1 MGDNSIINGR
11 GPVNF
16 PGSGGQGQGEGVG
29 NQKSSPQ
36 GGGLGKDAA
45 DLVNAREGG
54 PGGNGRG
61 NAYGHYKHGNQ
72 GNRNDAD
79 LKGNNSR
86 RGDADVPT
94 RVRENES
101 RAQQIRNRI
110 ENSQPKSERLG
121 DDTPGRDR
129 SFEGGRTRGDDDGGS
144 RHRDGVQLRSY
155 VGDDRSRTQTDDG
168 RPRTTFNGQRGLFER
183 SDSPG
188 RSDFGHSHNSHGNRN
203 DGPLSN
209 APNALEWGTTRGNSH
224 SNGGGRLG
232 SAAADLV
239 GAAGRLV
246 EGVTHGNGNG
256 HAYGVESRRLF
267 DSAVNAAASRLDNIT
282 SAGTRPTRE
291 ALAAALGLDAGDKTV
306 DKVFRLLDHALRHV
320 SHDAGRASQVDN
332 LFAHVRGDGNG
343 SHNSVARGAEHL
355 AREVVKDL
363 ASALQLDRHL
373 NHLEKTGGSVVRQAE
388 AAIARALYDAG
399 RVAEHAPA
407 GRPALPVEPN
417 TSPTPQSLP
426 TPQSSHAPQAF
437 PVERPTPQE
446 VLRDLRAGAFVPA
459 QERYSPFP
467 LTGRARV
474 AAEMMELMRTLDAVE
489 GALRRASDGVAGQR
503 SFGDSAVAAWLRAKA
518 GVAAAPENV
527 IDELAVLLTPSLPGR
542 AARTLI
548 PAHVAAMNG
557 LLTDAD
563 GRALLARDGSPL
575 KLERLLWLSAAG
587 GLLGSAFKGENVQT
601 RPSPALLY
609 GFDAIYSVIGFDGRT
624 LAAPHFVAVQA
635 AANESESEWL
645 FGQQP
650 LTAGWARELI
660 ERLKDSAVVEHN
672 LLGETLEEA
681 LADGRF
687 HVALL
692 SVEVNEGAPDP
703 DTSAVRSLLP
713 GAAAALA

>member
-1 MGDNSIINGR
+1 MGDNKINVGAQ
-11 GPVNF
+11 VNL
-16 PGSGGQGQGEGVG
+16 PAGGGQGQGAGEGVG
-29 NQKSSPQ
+29 QKNQ
-36 GGGLGKDAA
+36 GGRLGEAAA
-45 DLVNAREGG
+45 DLLGGRDGVGNREGG
-54 PGGNGRG
+54 PGRNGRG
-61 NAYGHYKHGNQ
+61 NAYGHFKHDNQ
-72 GNRNDAD
+72 GRQNNDVT
-79 LKGNNSR
+79 S
-86 RGDADVPT
+86 
-94 RVRENES
+94 RVRDNES
-101 RAQQIRNRI
+101 RAQQIRNRV
-110 ENSQPKSERLG
+110 ENNQPKSERLG

-129 SFEGGRTRGDDDGGS
+129 VNDGGRVRGDDDGGS
-144 RHRDGVQLRSY
+144 HRRDGVQLRSY
-155 VGDDRSRTQTDDG
+155 VGDDRSRSQTDDG
-168 RPRTTFNGQRGLFER
+168 RPRTTFNDQRGLFER
-183 SDSPG
+183 SNSPG
-188 RSDFGHSHNSHGNRN
+188 NSDFGHSHNNHNSHGSHN
-203 DGPLSN
+203 DSPLSN
-209 APNALEWGTTRGNSH
+209 TGALEWGATRGNSH
-224 SNGGGRLG
+224 SNGGRLG
-232 SAAADLV
+232 DAAANLI
-239 GAAGRLV
+239 GSAGRLV
-246 EGVTHGNGNG
+246 GNVTHGNGNG
-256 HAYGVESRRLF
+256 HGHAYGVESHRLF
-267 DSAVNAAASRLDNIT
+267 DSAVNSAASRLDRITSTT
-282 SAGTRPTRE
+282 SAGVRPTRE
-291 ALAAALGLDAGDKTV
+291 ALAAALGLDAGDRTV
-306 DKVFRLLDHALRHV
+306 DKVFKLLDHALRHV
-320 SHDAGRASQVDN
+320 SHDAGRANQVDN

-343 SHNSVARGAEHL
+343 SHNSAGRGAEQL

-363 ASALQLDRHL
+363 ASALQLGRHL

-388 AAIARALYDAG
+388 AAIARSLYDAG
-399 RVAEHAPA
+399 RVAERAPA
-407 GRPALPVEPN
+407 GRPALPVEPRAL
-417 TSPTPQSLP
+417 PAPQSLP
-426 TPQSSHAPQAF
+426 TPQSSHAPQPF

-446 VLRDLRAGAFVPA
+446 VLRDLRAGAFIPA

-489 GALRRASDGVAGQR
+489 GALRRASEGVEAQR
-503 SFGDSAVAAWLRAKA
+503 AFADSAVAAWLRAKA

-527 IDELAVLLTPSLPGR
+527 IDELALMLTPSLPGR
-542 AARTLI
+542 AARALI

-587 GLLGSAFKGENVQT
+587 GLLGSAFKGDNVPS
-601 RPSPALLY
+601 RLSPALLY

-635 AANESESEWL
+635 AANESESEWI

-692 SVEVNEGAPDP
+692 SVDVNEGAPDP

-713 GAAAALA
+713 GVSAALA

>member
-1 MGDNSIINGR
+1 MGDNSRING
-11 GPVNF
+11 GGQVNF
-16 PGSGGQGQGEGVG
+16 PAGGGHGQGAGEGVG
-29 NQKSSPQ
+29 LGQKNTSHNHPKADLPQ
-36 GGGLGKDAA
+36 GRNDTQRNGQTD
-45 DLVNAREGG
+45 G
-54 PGGNGRG
+54 PGRNGRG
-61 NAYGHYKHGNQ
+61 NANGQYKHGNQ
-72 GNRNDAD
+72 G
-79 LKGNNSR
+79 GNNRS
-86 RGDADVPT
+86 DVPT

-110 ENSQPKSERLG
+110 ENSQSRSERLG

-129 SFEGGRTRGDDDGGS
+129 GNEGLRTRGDDDGGGS
-144 RHRDGVQLRSY
+144 RRNDGVQLRSY
-155 VGDDRSRTQTDDG
+155 VGDDRSRTQNDDGG
-168 RPRTTFNGQRGLFER
+168 RPRTTFNDQRGLFER

-188 RSDFGHSHNSHGNRN
+188 NSDFGHSHNSHGNRN

-209 APNALEWGTTRGNSH
+209 APNAFEWGTTHGNSH
-224 SNGGGRLG
+224 SNGGGRLS
-232 SAAADLV
+232 SAAAELV
-239 GAAGRLV
+239 GSAGRLV
-246 EGVTHGNGNG
+246 DGITHGNGNG
-256 HAYGVESRRLF
+256 HAYGVESHRLF
-267 DSAVNAAASRLDNIT
+267 DSAVNAAASRLDHIT

-291 ALAAALGLDAGDKTV
+291 ALAAALGLDAGDKSV
-306 DKVFRLLDHALRHV
+306 DKVFRLLDHALKHV
-320 SHDAGRASQVDN
+320 SQDAPRANQVAD
-332 LFAHVRGDGNG
+332 LFAHVRGDANG
-343 SHNSVARGAEHL
+343 SHNSVGRGAEQL

-363 ASALQLDRHL
+363 ASALQLGRHL
-373 NHLEKTGGSVVRQAE
+373 NHLEKTGGSVVRHAE

-399 RVAEHAPA
+399 RVAERAPA
-407 GRPALPVEPN
+407 GRPALPVE
-417 TSPTPQSLP
+417 SHALPTPQSLP
-426 TPQSSHAPQAF
+426 TPHSSPAPQAF

-446 VLRDLRAGAFVPA
+446 VLRDLRAGAFIPA

-489 GALRRASDGVAGQR
+489 GALRRSSEGVDAQR
-503 SFGDSAVAAWLRAKA
+503 VFADSAVAAWLRAKA

-527 IDELAVLLTPSLPGR
+527 IDELALLLTPSLPGR
-542 AARTLI
+542 AARALI

-587 GLLGSAFKGENVQT
+587 GLLGSAFKGENVPS
-601 RPSPALLY
+601 RMSPALLY

-624 LAAPHFVAVQA
+624 LATPHFVAVQA
-635 AANESESEWL
+635 AANESESEWI

-650 LTAGWARELI
+650 LTVGWARELI
-660 ERLKDSAVVEHN
+660 ERLKDSIVVEHN

-713 GAAAALA
+713 GASAALA